1 MKKIPLAILIAL
13 LLTLTA
19 CSFTRP
25 LSDNSPHIGPMQL
38 TPDQQEIL
46 DLVQNHNSETF
57 LFEFQKPETATLS
70 EFWIDVYSY
79 GQFVER
85 VGGLSMIS
93 NPYVN
98 YAENRLIVS
107 IEQSHEK
114 MRWSMAVAQ
123 NGSRASHGWVSFQM
137 SQSPLANARGA
148 ITESVA
154 IQDGVEIILHSTIFS
169 HGSLSTFGDKQMYLE
184 HPELLTE
191 YPYVF
196 FIKAK
201 FSTQ

>member
-1 MKKIPLAILIAL
+1 MKKFLLAILAVL
-13 LLTLTA
+13 LFTLAA
-19 CSFTRP
+19 CGIIQRSSENFP
-25 LSDNSPHIGPMQL
+25 YIGPMQL

-46 DLVQNHNSETF
+46 DLVQNHNSEIH
-57 LFEFQKPETATLS
+57 LFEFQKPVTATLG
-70 EFWIDVYSY
+70 EFWIDIYSY

-85 VGGLSMIS
+85 IGGLGMINS
-93 NPYVN
+93 ADN
-98 YAENRLIVS
+98 YATNRLIVS
-107 IEQSHEK
+107 IEQGHGEI
-114 MRWSMAVAQ
+114 RWSMAVAQ
-123 NGSRASHGWVSFQM
+123 NGSRASHDWVSFQM

-148 ITESVA
+148 INEPVA

-184 HPELLTE
+184 HPEFLAE

-201 FSTQ
+201 FSTQY